1 MLDTEL
7 RLRKTGSRSVP
18 LDTTFDRYWPKS
30 SAYICG
36 AIILAN
42 SSSVWR
48 SRSLLVYTDDSSVPF
63 IPSSHAFDSLDRKN
77 LCLVFI
83 TSFFAA
89 SCSSTMS
96 SSVMSSC
103 VPL

>member
-7 RLRKTGSRSVP
+7 RFRKTGSSSVP
-18 LDTTFDRYWPKS
+18 FDTTFDRYEPKS
-30 SAYICG
+30 SACICG

-42 SSSVWR
+42 SSSVCR

-63 IPSSHAFDSLDRKN
+63 IPSSHAFDSLERKN
-77 LCLVFI
+77 LLPVFSV
-83 TSFFAA
+83 SFFAW

-96 SSVMSSC
+96 SSVLSS
-103 VPL
+103 